1 MNVRVLRATA
11 PIVFLGLAACGDETV
26 AEVTTGQGS
35 YEEPIEP
42 EVPVERGQRLDSEV
56 PEQADEAAAK
66 SSFGAGA
73 IEDVASGLSG
83 MDTSGMGIVG
93 DDVKVEVEG
102 DVRSISWRTISMQ
115 ELPME
120 DILDKLL
127 YPEDYSED
135 EFNFPERIAELDEQ
149 EIAIVGYMIPLEWED
164 TKVPEFMLVRD
175 LLGCCFGGAPQPDE
189 WMEVVTE
196 GEGADYFPYIPVL
209 VTGTLSV
216 EGIEDEAGYAAG
228 CFVLSGTSVTK
239 EF

>member
-11 PIVFLGLAACGDETV
+11 PIVFLGFAACGDETV

-42 EVPVERGQRLDSEV
+42 EVPVERGERLDSEV

-115 ELPME
+115 ELPEMPP
-120 DILDKLL
+120 DAAYANDAL
-127 YPEDYSED
+127 
-135 EFNFPERIAELDEQ
+135 
-149 EIAIVGYMIPLEWED
+149 V
-164 TKVPEFMLVRD
+164 LVR
-175 LLGCCFGGAPQPDE
+175 PDGIIADH
-189 WMEVVTE
+189 WRDGDVDDA
-196 GEGADYFPYIPVL
+196 EGAGRLARYLPL
-209 VTGTLSV
+209 
-216 EGIEDEAGYAAG
+216 A
-228 CFVLSGTSVTK
+228 
-239 EF
+239 